1 MKGEYISIAEFAKRA
16 GVSRQAVYNRLDKD
30 LSSYC
35 QVDNGKKTLNIKA
48 LELFEPEKMSSNL
61 STKVSTD
68 TALVDTI
75 KLLQKTVDLLEG
87 ELKIKDDQIAD
98 LQKENQKLSQELLSL
113 SGKVGNSLEA
123 IVQSQLADR
132 MIEGQRMVNQMEQE
146 DSELDTAE
154 EKKWW
159 QFWK

>member
-48 LELFEPEKMSSNL
+48 LGLFEPEKMSSNL

-75 KLLQKTVDLLEG
+75 TVDLLEG